1 MRRQEINKWKNKIL
15 HYINLLKLKYIT
27 FISMEKKYVN
37 YIKRD
42 KDYKVMLEN
51 VLHSEGWWKDSLV
64 IWCLNKEKEVSH
76 RDMWWKNGSVMRICK
91 YIGPEVGAG
100 FASKDEQTSTGEQ
113 WATGRIV
120 DDFLGRGASDDCTF
134 F

>member
-1 MRRQEINKWKNKIL
+1 
-15 HYINLLKLKYIT
+15 
-27 FISMEKKYVN
+27 MEKKYVN

-51 VLHSEGWWKDSLV
+51 VLHSEGPWKGSLV
-64 IWCLNKEKEVSH
+64 IWYLNREEKEVSH
-76 RDMWWKNGSVMRICK
+76 RDTWWKNGSVRGVCK

-100 FASKDEQTSTGEQ
+100 WASFRKSKRPLGNTGEQ

-120 DDFLGRGASDDCTF
+120 DDFSERGASDYCRF
-134 F
+134 S